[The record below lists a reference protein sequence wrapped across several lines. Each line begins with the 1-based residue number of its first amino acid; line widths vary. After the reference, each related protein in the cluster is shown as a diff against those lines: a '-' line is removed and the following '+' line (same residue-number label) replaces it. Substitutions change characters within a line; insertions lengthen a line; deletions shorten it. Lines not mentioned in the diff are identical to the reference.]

1 MHIDSVVV
9 NASPLITLFKSG
21 QAALLP
27 ALFRQIHVPDA
38 VWREISDSRHD
49 DVASR
54 ELASASWAIRL
65 PPQALDPLV
74 IAWDAGLG
82 ETEVLA
88 YARANPDVRA
98 VVDDD
103 YARRCAQS
111 LGIRTLGTCGV
122 IVLAKRRGVISE
134 VKPSLEALQAAGL
147 WLSESV
153 LQAVLVAADEGPK

>member
-1 MHIDSVVV
+1 MRIDRVVV

-21 QAALLP
+21 RSGLLP
-27 ALFRQIHVPDA
+27 ALFQQIHVPDA
-38 VWREISDSRHD
+38 VWREISDSGHD

-54 ELASASWAIRL
+54 ELASAPWAIRL

-74 IAWDAGLG
+74 IAWDAGPG

-122 IVLAKRRGVISE
+122 IVLAKRRGVITE
-134 VKPSLEALQAAGL
+134 AKPCLAALQAAGL
-147 WLSESV
+147 WLSESLIRTV
-153 LQAVLVAADEGPK
+153 LSEAGE